1 MAAQRCLP
9 LTWVGEQDGVLTSFV
24 FRGES
29 KQVERVLKQWSRAR
43 YGSEQAHDITFFT
56 VMSTDRMV
64 ATVARDN
71 ARHRWYL
78 LRVLD

>member
-9 LTWVGEQDGVLTSFV
+9 LTSVGEQDGVLTSFV

-71 ARHRWYL
+71 TCRRWYL

>member
-1 MAAQRCLP
+1 MATQRCLP

-24 FRGES
+24 FRGEP

-43 YGSEQAHDITFFT
+43 YGSERSYDVTLFT
-56 VMSTDRMV
+56 IMSTDRMI

-71 ARHRWYL
+71 TRHRWYL